1 MLKKKKR
8 SPLFFKS
15 ITAVAILLG
24 SLTLNGASISA
35 QVGKNSPIDI
45 GQGAKVYNNLSTR
58 FGNEKIKTS
67 LSASFIDDPHS
78 NKQIAVITTEGS
90 NIDADRKISFPE
102 QDSYPGY
109 YRATMHWASSYRV
122 AMELNGSGDFFKVS
136 PTNTIDKKTVSS
148 TIGYTIGGAIG
159 SIPNSSNNWSTSV
172 SYEQADYKT
181 VLKTDT
187 NKKVEWTVP
196 FVSAMNQGWG
206 PYDRDSFTVNYGN
219 ELFSKSRNGQVW
231 AKDNFLSSDQ
241 MPALAAYSF
250 SPAVVAV
257 VIADKT
263 DSFSE
268 LTVHLGRTQ
277 DSYKLQ
283 WHNELFGLGF
293 WVGSNEKD
301 TSHATFTTKYILDWK
316 NHKLVEKN

>member
-1 MLKKKKR
+1 MIKKKKR
-8 SPLFFKS
+8 SPIFFKS

-24 SLTLNGASISA
+24 SLTLNGTSVSA
-35 QVGKNSPIDI
+35 QVAKNSPIDI

-58 FGNEKIKTS
+58 FGDEKIKTS
-67 LSASFIDDPHS
+67 LSVSFIDDPHS

-122 AMELNGSGDFFKVS
+122 AMELNGSGDFFKVA

-148 TIGYTIGGAIG
+148 TIGYTIGGTIG
-159 SIPNSSNNWSTSV
+159 SLPNSSNNWSTSV

-181 VLKTDT
+181 ILKTDT

-263 DSFSE
+263 DSLSE

-301 TSHATFTTKYILDWK
+301 TSQATFTTKYILDWK